1 MTEKKRALGSD
12 LDKADA
18 HVIQPNE
25 YEEIPELGDEW
36 FAKAEPHE
44 GGKPI
49 RRGRPPSSKRKQLVT
64 LRIDPDIIDA
74 FREGGPGWQTRMEDI
89 LKAAVPTLR
98 EGKHVLIQDRRVSLS
113 SDVAI
118 PGHVIAVSSHDFSH
132 AIIIH

>member
-12 LDKADA
+12 LEKADT

-44 GGKPI
+44 GGKPV
-49 RRGRPPSSKRKQLVT
+49 RRGRPPAGKRKQLIT

-74 FREGGPGWQTRMEDI
+74 FKEGGPGWQTRMSDV
-89 LKAAVPTLR
+89 LKAALPTLR
-98 EGKHVLIQDRRVSLS
+98 ERRPRMLLDTNVALL

-118 PGHVIAVSSHDFSH
+118 PGHVTAVSSHDFTHGFS
-132 AIIIH
+132 IH